1 MHNTN
6 LLLFL
11 NTLDALGQMN
21 SLNPTNVYLVDSK
34 PGKSASAMAI
44 NNLRSVAAA
53 IVTIFSTSIVRA
65 AGPGVVFS
73 ILAGISVL
81 NSIPVLLVQRY
92 GKQWRTSFEQKTGFL
107 SAISNNSAKADAVAR
122 EDEEA

>member
-1 MHNTN
+1 
-6 LLLFL
+6 
-11 NTLDALGQMN
+11 MN

-53 IVTIFSTSIVRA
+53 IVTIFSTSIVRT

-73 ILAGISVL
+73 ILAGISIL
-81 NSIPVLLVQRY
+81 NCIPVLLVQRY

-107 SAISNNSAKADAVAR
+107 SVTGTSGIKADAKAR
-122 EDEEA
+122 EDDNV